1 MTDHETHFE
10 QKLDKIL
17 EKIDQLNERIAEI
30 KVRSANERASTVEK
44 FSTMVFET
52 TKRFDGKLVE
62 NERSY
67 SRQFNA
73 QDDKY
78 QSKFEEFTREF
89 AAYRLSMERKIT
101 TVSVKVGLIFSI
113 ATSILVSII
122 VSLLK

>member
-1 MTDHETHFE
+1 MTDHDTHFE

-17 EKIDQLNERIAEI
+17 EKIDALNERITEI

-89 AAYRLSMERKIT
+89 AAYRLQMERKIT